1 MPGLRQ
7 IARRAAPAAAT
18 LALFVACRDRPAT
31 ADSAR
36 SSADAS
42 LAHDLA
48 MAQRQVDAPLVFNDA
63 PLGESPA
70 GGARPSTV
78 TVPPP
83 APRAAPRPAPR
94 PEVRRASPPAPV
106 VGSRRDPAVAAGA
119 AGAAPATASG
129 TGAGVIGAGTRV
141 GMTTNG
147 RVCAASALAGD
158 KYTATVTS
166 ATAGSNGA
174 TIPAGSTVVIEV
186 ASVDRADPI
195 AASRIAF
202 RVRAIDVDGVSRSAD
217 GEVATL
223 GSLEAVT
230 TSVGNERTRVVGGA
244 VVGAVLGRIL
254 GRSTRATVIGAATGA
269 AAGTV
274 AARRGESKDA
284 CLPDGSALQLTLSR
298 DLVVRTSRL

>member
-18 LALFVACRDRPAT
+18 LALFVACRDTPAT

-63 PLGESPA
+63 PLGGSPA
-70 GGARPSTV
+70 AGTRPSTV
-78 TVPPP
+78 TPPT
-83 APRAAPRPAPR
+83 PRSAPRPAPR
-94 PEVRRASPPAPV
+94 PDVRRASPPAPV
-106 VGSRRDPAVAAGA
+106 AGSRRDPSVA

-129 TGAGVIGAGTRV
+129 SGAGVIGAGTRV

-158 KYTATVTS
+158 KYTATITS

-202 RVRAIDVDGVSRSAD
+202 RVRAIDVDGVSRSAE

-223 GSLEAVT
+223 GPLEAVT
-230 TSVGNERTRVVGGA
+230 TSAGNERNRVVGGA

>member
-83 APRAAPRPAPR
+83 APRAAPRP
-94 PEVRRASPPAPV
+94 EVRRASPPAPV
-106 VGSRRDPAVAAGA
+106 VGSRRDPAVA